1 MFCATTFIFHC
12 HSAQTAVGLRDVI
25 MRLQCFAQP
34 RRNDWQTAGNPQQR
48 GNNHVARPRLE
59 HTSVTFPSHGAGTD
73 RYQLKTS
80 L

>member
-1 MFCATTFIFHC
+1 MLCATTFIFYC

-48 GNNHVARPRLE
+48 GNNHVARSGFE
-59 HTSVTFPSHGAGTD
+59 HTFPLHGAGRD
-73 RYQLKTS
+73 RYQLKIT
-80 L
+80 